1 MSQTPSTPVKVPSS
15 AANYSPATLD
25 PDLRSQINTI
35 LLRDGHVPKYVP
47 PVLLPISRSKPA
59 NAFFFLQSLRIQDRL
74 LHALNADSSNWPTA
88 IQEHALELLRSGEVL
103 TFPALLKRVVDDIQ
117 EASSSSSSSSSSSAA
132 NANGN
137 AATTNGNN
145 SSNSKPATNGVN
157 GSSSAP
163 SPSKGGNEKGSL
175 AVPQDVVDETLRVTR
190 ECLENVCEITDQP
203 GQ

>member
-35 LLRDGHVPKYVP
+35 LLRDGHVPKYAP
-47 PVLLPISRSKPA
+47 LSLCLS
-59 NAFFFLQSLRIQDRL
+59 FFFSPIIQLTVSRTNTLRIQDRL
-74 LHALNADSSNWPTA
+74 LHALNADSSNWPTT
-88 IQEHALELLRSGEVL
+88 IQEHALELLRSGQVL

-117 EASSSSSSSSSSSAA
+117 EASFSSSSSSATA

-137 AATTNGNN
+137 TTTNGNSSS
-145 SSNSKPATNGVN
+145 SSNKPTTNGVN
-157 GSSSAP
+157 GASSAS
-163 SPSKGGNEKGSL
+163 SPSKSGNEKLSL
-175 AVPQDVVDETLRVTR
+175 AVPQSVVDETLKVTR